1 LKSIS
6 TVWLFTQCFGQ
17 RLFVFDRAT
26 RVGRNNHRA
35 LRRMC
40 YLTIWCNA
48 LHLLHPASKIKH
60 DFVGSCCRIID
71 TVYSL
76 PSRHVWFR

>member
-1 LKSIS
+1 MYRIKEHID

-35 LRRMC
+35 ASYVLPC
-40 YLTIWCNA
+40 
-48 LHLLHPASKIKH
+48 HLVQCVTLIAP
-60 DFVGSCCRIID
+60 CQQNQ
-71 TVYSL
+71 T
-76 PSRHVWFR
+76 